1 MEGQQHQQQLIDL
14 PKVVAGAVA
23 TPLAALLTSRFGVAG
38 TMVGLAVSA
47 VVVTTISDVLKVY
60 LARVPGTV
68 KKIPGGF
75 SKKPLWQRIL
85 YSFRLPFSK
94 FSSLDPARR
103 RSILTRSLVAGVIV
117 FLIGLIVVTGVEA
130 SVGQNLSCWVW
141 KNCPAQSTSTGD
153 GGASQ
158 TTSTL
163 PSILGGGQGT
173 ISSTSLQSTPS
184 TPQQQ
189 QRGSSPPGTPQAPSQ
204 TPPVTPGTG
213 TPSSAGV
220 ERPTPSPSAQ
230 PGQQQ
235 GPSSGVSQDQQQTP
249 SNSSAPADQQ
259 PTSSDQQPSSS
270 DQQPTSSD
278 QQPSSSDQQPSSSD
292 QQQPSADQQQ
302 NPDNSGQVQQEGA
315 GGSTPSQIESVTTTQ
330 YESQ

>member
-1 MEGQQHQQQLIDL
+1 MEGQQHQQQLVDL

-23 TPLAALLTSRFGVAG
+23 APLAAILTSRFGVAG
-38 TMVGLAVSA
+38 TMIGLAVSA
-47 VVVTTISDVLKVY
+47 VVVTTISDILKVY

-68 KKIPGGF
+68 KKIPGDF

-94 FSSLDPARR
+94 FSSLGPPRR

-141 KNCPAQSTSTGD
+141 KNCATQSTSTGD

-189 QRGSSPPGTPQAPSQ
+189 QQRGSSPPGTPQAPSQ
-204 TPPVTPGTG
+204 TPVTPGTG
-213 TPSSAGV
+213 TPSSAGG
-220 ERPTPSPSAQ
+220 ETPTPSPSSAQ

-259 PTSSDQQPSSS
+259 PSSS
-270 DQQPTSSD
+270 DE
-278 QQPSSSDQQPSSSD
+278 
-292 QQQPSADQQQ
+292 QQPSADQEQ

-315 GGSTPSQIESVTTTQ
+315 GGSTPSHIESVTTTQ

>member
-1 MEGQQHQQQLIDL
+1 MEGQQHQQQLVDL

-23 TPLAALLTSRFGVAG
+23 APLAAILTSRFGVAG
-38 TMVGLAVSA
+38 TMIGLAVSA
-47 VVVTTISDVLKVY
+47 VVVTTISDILKVY

-68 KKIPGGF
+68 KKIPGDF

-94 FSSLDPARR
+94 FSSLGPPRR

-141 KNCPAQSTSTGD
+141 KNCATQSTSTGD

-189 QRGSSPPGTPQAPSQ
+189 QQQRGSSPPGTPQAPSQ
-204 TPPVTPGTG
+204 APGSSPRTG
-213 TPSSAGV
+213 TPSSPPGV
-220 ERPTPSPSAQ
+220 ERPTPSPSSAQ
-230 PGQQQ
+230 PEQQQ
-235 GPSSGVSQDQQQTP
+235 GPSGVSQDQQQTP
-249 SNSSAPADQQ
+249 SNSSAPA
-259 PTSSDQQPSSS
+259 

-302 NPDNSGQVQQEGA
+302 NPDNSDQVHQEGA

>member
-1 MEGQQHQQQLIDL
+1 MEGQQHQQQIIDL

-23 TPLAALLTSRFGVAG
+23 SPLAAILTSRFGVAG

-47 VVVTTISDVLKVY
+47 VVVTTISDILKVY

-75 SKKPLWQRIL
+75 TKKPLWQRIL

-141 KNCPAQSTSTGD
+141 KNCPAQSSSTGD
-153 GGASQ
+153 GSASQ

-189 QRGSSPPGTPQAPSQ
+189 QRGSSPPGTPQAPSPQ
-204 TPPVTPGTG
+204 APSSSPGTG
-213 TPSSAGV
+213 TPSSPGG
-220 ERPTPSPSAQ
+220 ETPTPSPSSAQ

-249 SNSSAPADQQ
+249 SNSSAPA
-259 PTSSDQQPSSS
+259 

>member
-1 MEGQQHQQQLIDL
+1 
-14 PKVVAGAVA
+14 
-23 TPLAALLTSRFGVAG
+23 
-38 TMVGLAVSA
+38 VSA
-47 VVVTTISDVLKVY
+47 VVVTTISDILKVY

-103 RSILTRSLVAGVIV
+103 RSILTRSLVAGVVV

-153 GGASQ
+153 GSASHS
-158 TTSTL
+158 TSTL

-184 TPQQQ
+184 NPQQQ

-204 TPPVTPGTG
+204 TPVSPGTG

-220 ERPTPSPSAQ
+220 ERPTPSPSSAQ

-270 DQQPTSSD
+270 DQQ
-278 QQPSSSDQQPSSSD
+278 QPSSSD

-302 NPDNSGQVQQEGA
+302 NPDNSGQVQQGGA

-330 YESQ
+330 YQSQ

>member
-23 TPLAALLTSRFGVAG
+23 TPLAAILTSRFGVAG

-47 VVVTTISDVLKVY
+47 VVVTTISDILKVY

-94 FSSLDPARR
+94 FSSLGPARR
-103 RSILTRSLVAGVIV
+103 RCILTRSLVAGVIV
-117 FLIGLIVVTGVEA
+117 FLIGLIIVTGVEA
-130 SVGQNLSCWVW
+130 SVGKNLSCWVW
-141 KNCPAQSTSTGD
+141 KNCATQSTSTGD

-204 TPPVTPGTG
+204 APGSPGTG
-213 TPSSAGV
+213 TPGV
-220 ERPTPSPSAQ
+220 ERPTPSPSSAQ
-230 PGQQQ
+230 PEQQQ
-235 GPSSGVSQDQQQTP
+235 EPSGVSQDQQQTP
-249 SNSSAPADQQ
+249 SSSAPADQQ

-270 DQQPTSSD
+270 DQQPS
-278 QQPSSSDQQPSSSD
+278 PSD
-292 QQQPSADQQQ
+292 QQQSADQQQ

-315 GGSTPSQIESVTTTQ
+315 GGSTPSHYESVTTQ